1 MFMNHPA
8 TESDIIGK
16 TIAKILQTEWEHSEK
31 FSSCNFYIEF
41 TDGTLISLCESFIQ
55 IESDGRASLNLQNI
69 DRDSDF
75 PAFWSSDGNTGVGAT
90 IEKVLTTSYNTVCLQ
105 MSGQY
110 YLAAVLEEGQTALC
124 IWDQNDF
131 LDNARSCEYFDYWT
145 KAPCIFNNM
154 RAIDMIIESSVDDL
168 VLWQSSDLHLTIGRI
183 KDEHVSELLSVPNM
197 PNGEACKAR
206 VVVPEPGAYR
216 IIVKRRQ
223 GDFVTDV
230 QIDEAVIVG
239 GRLNIRIP

>member
-1 MFMNHPA
+1 
-8 TESDIIGK
+8 
-16 TIAKILQTEWEHSEK
+16 
-31 FSSCNFYIEF
+31 
-41 TDGTLISLCESFIQ
+41 
-55 IESDGRASLNLQNI
+55 
-69 DRDSDF
+69 
-75 PAFWSSDGNTGVGAT
+75 
-90 IEKVLTTSYNTVCLQ
+90 
-105 MSGQY
+105 
-110 YLAAVLEEGQTALC
+110 
-124 IWDQNDF
+124 
-131 LDNARSCEYFDYWT
+131 
-145 KAPCIFNNM
+145 M

-197 PNGEACKAR
+197 PNGEACKVR